1 MPTDIHHVIQECCHE
16 TSLSAIEATCHAVFA
31 QKNNHINWVSSL
43 TTNSETVNYN
53 PFQEDKLDFKPL
65 PSSSIQVYQE
75 SDPAISCILSYK
87 SLQRNLTKED
97 RKNESAEVKV
107 FMREWK
113 NLFIGQDGLLYQ
125 RCGQTSQLVKPS
137 QLKKLI
143 YEQLHNKMGHLGVER
158 VVNLA
163 RDRFYWPQ
171 MQSDISH
178 YINNVCEC
186 VKQKRPAHQLRAP
199 LQSITSSAPFELIS
213 IDFLHLDKSSGGCEY
228 ILVIMDHFTR
238 FAKAY
243 PTRNKSAKTAAEK
256 IFNNFILRF
265 GFPLRIHH
273 DQGAE
278 FENHLFAELEAF
290 SGIIRSCTSPYHP
303 EGKGQVERFNATLLS
318 MLRTLPENHKT
329 KWASHVSKLVH
340 AYNATRNEATGFSPF
355 YLLFGREPTLPID
368 TIFQKTANAH
378 IKNHSDYARQWQR
391 AMKQAYKIA
400 TEKSRKSQERGRIY
414 HSATTPSSA
423 ALLPGDRLLV
433 RNLSE

>member
-1 MPTDIHHVIQECCHE
+1 M
-16 TSLSAIEATCHAVFA
+16 
-31 QKNNHINWVSSL
+31 
-43 TTNSETVNYN
+43 
-53 PFQEDKLDFKPL
+53 
-65 PSSSIQVYQE
+65 
-75 SDPAISCILSYK
+75 
-87 SLQRNLTKED
+87 NLT
-97 RKNESAEVKV
+97 
-107 FMREWK
+107 
-113 NLFIGQDGLLYQ
+113 
-125 RCGQTSQLVKPS
+125 
-137 QLKKLI
+137 
-143 YEQLHNKMGHLGVER
+143 
-158 VVNLA
+158 
-163 RDRFYWPQ
+163 RDWFYWPQ

-303 EGKGQVERFNATLLS
+303 EGNGQVERFNATLLS

-340 AYNATRNEATGFSPF
+340 AYNATRNEATGFLPF

-391 AMKQAYKIA
+391 AMKQAYEIA
-400 TEKSRKSQERGRIY
+400 TEKSRKSQERGRNY

-423 ALLPGDRLLV
+423 ALLPGDRVLETFQNEGALGSFVLIGSRKYTLSLSVRHQMGQCMLCVQRRMVSFVSFTEISSCHAHSYQLTQHLLPKSYSG
-433 RNLSE
+433 NSLPELALLLTGLKL

>member
-1 MPTDIHHVIQECCHE
+1 MPTDIHHIIQECCHE

-31 QKNNHINWVSSL
+31 QKNNHINWASSL
-43 TTNSETVNYN
+43 TINSETVNYN

-65 PSSSIQVYQE
+65 PSSSIQAYQE

-87 SLQRNLTKED
+87 SLQRNLAKED

-107 FMREWK
+107 FTREWK
-113 NLFIGQDGLLYQ
+113 NLFVGKDDFLYQ
-125 RCGQTSQLVKPS
+125 RCGQTSQLVIPS

-158 VVNLA
+158 VVNLT

-199 LQSITSSAPFELIS
+199 LQNITSSAIELIS
-213 IDFLHLDKSSGGCEY
+213 IDFLHLDKPSGGCEH

-238 FAKAY
+238 FAETY

-273 DQGAE
+273 NQGAE

-303 EGKGQVERFNATLLS
+303 EGNGQVERFNATLLS

-329 KWASHVSKLVH
+329 KWASHLSKLVH
-340 AYNATRNEATGFSPF
+340 ACNATRNEATGLSPF
-355 YLLFGREPTLPID
+355 YLLFGQESTLPID

-378 IKNHSDYARQWQR
+378 IKNHSDYAKQWQR
-391 AMKQAYKIA
+391 AMKQAYEIA
-400 TEKSRKSQERGRIY
+400 TEKSQKSQERGRNY

-423 ALLPGDRLLV
+423 ALLPGDRVLV